1 VCRGTQPIEHSVAVG
16 ARVPGPAPAAGGQVG
31 DTGHAGR
38 VREHP
43 VERVATFH
51 GRDEPDVADTIVALR
66 SVVTALPVD
75 AEVVAEARK
84 TALQNLRTIDENHRA
99 RVDMATSTDAFTI
112 ALLIGTAIGAVPM
125 TAFPLIFGLSGRPA
139 NLVMMVLPTP

>member
-1 VCRGTQPIEHSVAVG
+1 VG
-16 ARVPGPAPAAGGQVG
+16 RSG
-31 DTGHAGR
+31 DTGHVGR
-38 VREHP
+38 VREHQVELANPHP